1 MAQHSTAQHSTAQH
15 STAQHSTAQHSTAQH
30 KLNVSCKQK
39 IVNFSKN
46 LTAFTS
52 ILNKCGGLN
61 G

>member
-1 MAQHSTAQHSTAQH
+1 MAQHSTAQH

-46 LTAFTS
+46 LTAFIS
-52 ILNKCGGLN
+52 LSYQYGGLN
-61 G
+61 D